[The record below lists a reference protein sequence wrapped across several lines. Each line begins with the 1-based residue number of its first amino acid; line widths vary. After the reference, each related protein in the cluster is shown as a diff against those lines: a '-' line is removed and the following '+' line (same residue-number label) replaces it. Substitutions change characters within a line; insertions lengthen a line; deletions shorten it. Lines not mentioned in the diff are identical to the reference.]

1 VGINKL
7 IILRSG
13 LQCLLKW
20 KS

>member
-1 VGINKL
+1 VGIIKL
-7 IILRSG
+7 IILRSW